1 MAVSE
6 PIGRAMAEPGIERFP
21 FGGGVLVHNPAT
33 GTLGLLNRMENDIL
47 WLLQVGLSDAS
58 VAARLATSK
67 DIAPELTAEGIAA
80 RRASW
85 MQAGLLTAPE
95 HSRSREATAAAPT
108 PPELSFAMDIT
119 ISCGGPALRLRCEEP
134 PLAALLAEVLRP
146 ALSRVAPQAGTLD
159 LTGADGDYQCWSDGR
174 LIWSCGPWPLAR
186 RNTLREV
193 LVRTVP
199 EPPVAALLHASTVA
213 AEGRAV
219 VLAGDTG
226 SGKSTLAADLV
237 GDGAQ
242 LIADDLTPLLPDGR
256 VQPVPLALS
265 LKEGSW
271 PLLTRFFPAVDRLP
285 VLEGR
290 HPKVLYL
297 WPGAECTA
305 INPLQPTAIVFP
317 THVAGAHTTRANMS
331 PRECL
336 QQLIT
341 TDTQL
346 EAAPG
351 ALGVQVP
358 GALAALARFAEET
371 PAFALTYERL
381 EDGSAAVR
389 TLLRDI

>member
-1 MAVSE
+1 MAVSK
-6 PIGRAMAEPGIERFP
+6 PIGRAVAEPGIERLP
-21 FGGGVLVHNPAT
+21 FDGGVLVHNPAT
-33 GTLGLLNRMENDIL
+33 GALGLLNQIENDIL
-47 WLLQVGLSDAS
+47 RLLQVGLSDAS
-58 VAARLATSK
+58 VAARLAAI
-67 DIAPELTAEGIAA
+67 DDMAPERTAEGIAA

-85 MQAGLLTAPE
+85 MQAGLLTAPK
-95 HSRSREATAAAPT
+95 HVRSRKATAAAPA
-108 PPELSFAMDIT
+108 PPEVSFALDIT

-146 ALSRVAPQAGTLD
+146 ALSRAAPQAGTLD
-159 LTGADGDYQCWSDGR
+159 LTGADGAYQCWSDGR

-199 EPPVAALLHASTVA
+199 EPPVAALLHASTVVLK
-213 AEGRAV
+213 GRAV

-226 SGKSTLAADLV
+226 SGKSTLAAALV
-237 GDGAQ
+237 GNGAQ

-305 INPLQPTAIVFP
+305 INQLQPTAIVFP
-317 THVAGAHTTRANMS
+317 THVVGAHTTRASMS

-371 PAFALTYERL
+371 PAVALTYDRL

-389 TLLRDI
+389 ALLRDI